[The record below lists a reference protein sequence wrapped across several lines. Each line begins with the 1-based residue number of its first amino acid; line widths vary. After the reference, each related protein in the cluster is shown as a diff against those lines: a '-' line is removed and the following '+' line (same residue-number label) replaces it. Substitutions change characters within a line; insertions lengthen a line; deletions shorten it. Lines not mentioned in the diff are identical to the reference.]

1 MRLAAGPRSQ
11 AHGPRTHPN
20 GRSRVEGSSRRPD
33 IRLMHHEADGYGD
46 GALMDMDSPVLTPD
60 ELDLHASRLQESE
73 TWQRIV
79 TGWDRSAPEAV
90 RRPTG
95 VDPDPAPAA
104 PIGTGPTPID
114 STGTGPTR
122 VDSAEALP
130 ARSPEHWRGLLSVP
144 VDQLVAD
151 SLRALPAASPVER
164 RLPGRLGA
172 MLPDRLH
179 SWRRVGRSDVRPS
192 VHLAYARQ
200 ILTEWGWQNT
210 PYRLRDARG
219 ARCLCGAM
227 LTAHRLG
234 YGSAETVDRAGAW
247 MITEL
252 RSRGWTDLIGPW
264 NRAPG
269 RTASQAL
276 SLIDATIRRASLA
289 GH

>member
-1 MRLAAGPRSQ
+1 M
-11 AHGPRTHPN
+11 HP
-20 GRSRVEGSSRRPD
+20 
-33 IRLMHHEADGYGD
+33 EADLHRRGTP
-46 GALMDMDSPVLTPD
+46 MDLDSPVLTPD
-60 ELDLHASRLQESE
+60 ELDLHASRLQESDL
-73 TWQRIV
+73 WQRIV
-79 TGWDRSAPEAV
+79 TGWDHSAPEPVRLRPADDADPVPRASLAV
-90 RRPTG
+90 A
-95 VDPDPAPAA
+95 PAPPSAGDRAGSGPAEADA
-104 PIGTGPTPID
+104 PAGAGA
-114 STGTGPTR
+114 GAG
-122 VDSAEALP
+122 AEACPGAVAALP

-151 SLRALPAASPVER
+151 SLRALPAPSPVER

-179 SWRRVGRSDVRPS
+179 SWRRIGRSDVRPS

-219 ARCLCGAM
+219 ARCVCGAM

-234 YGSAETVDRAGAW
+234 YGSVGTVDRAGAW

-252 RSRGWTDLIGPW
+252 RAQGWTDLIGPW

-269 RTASQAL
+269 RTVSDAL
-276 SLIDATIRRASLA
+276 ALIDATIRRASRA
-289 GH
+289 GD